1 MEYSTLGNSGLQVS
15 RFGLGAIQMGTSL
28 NVPDATRML
37 GTFEDAG
44 GNLIDTA
51 NIYGGGM
58 RGSHTELAGTSE
70 RTVGKIIK
78 GKRDRFIVATKGGWA
93 MEDEFGP
100 NGFGLSRAYLTKN
113 IEASLTRLGTDY
125 IDLYQ
130 CNCIDPYTPIEET
143 MRVLDDFV
151 RSGKIRYVGVS
162 NWEGWQ
168 VVKANAFA
176 RANGLSPLVSNQIWY
191 NLCDRSPEFSIIP
204 ACRDQ
209 QVAIIVW
216 GALASTFLAARYEP
230 GDMPGPDS
238 SFCHFKEGEMCSWD
252 ELNIDRN
259 WQTLDMVKL
268 IANNRSKT
276 SAQVALRWLM
286 QSGTCE
292 VLLVSS
298 SSVERF
304 AENLAASDFELTEKE
319 MSELRQ
325 VSEPHHPYPHRF
337 WDLFCYRDSPFFGGA
352 R

>member
-216 GALASTFLAARYEP
+216 GGSGLDLSRRSLRAGRYARTRFVVLPLQGRGDVLVGRAEHRPQLADTRHGQA
-230 GDMPGPDS
+230 DS
-238 SFCHFKEGEMCSWD
+238 K
-252 ELNIDRN
+252 
-259 WQTLDMVKL
+259 
-268 IANNRSKT
+268 
-276 SAQVALRWLM
+276 
-286 QSGTCE
+286 
-292 VLLVSS
+292 
-298 SSVERF
+298 
-304 AENLAASDFELTEKE
+304 
-319 MSELRQ
+319 
-325 VSEPHHPYPHRF
+325 
-337 WDLFCYRDSPFFGGA
+337 
-352 R
+352 